1 MSSVST
7 SMPVSTPPTTSSIA
21 PQLGSGPHT
30 FCISLSETLPPQTLT
45 ELSTVFTSRSTSL
58 GTIISISLSSTSQR
72 YLNLIEYKEAVVK
85 NSLLVMHAGM
95 QT

>member
-21 PQLGSGPHT
+21 PPIS
-30 FCISLSETLPPQTLT
+30 ISLSETLPPQTLT
-45 ELSTVFTSRSTSL
+45 ELSTVFTSRATSL
-58 GTIISISLSSTSQR
+58 ETVISISLTRTSQR

>member
-7 SMPVSTPPTTSSIA
+7 LRPVSTPTTSLSIA
-21 PQLGSGPHT
+21 PP
-30 FCISLSETLPPQTLT
+30 ISSESFPPQTET

-58 GTIISISLSSTSQR
+58 STIISISFPTTSQR

-85 NSLLVMHAGM
+85 NLLLVMHAGM